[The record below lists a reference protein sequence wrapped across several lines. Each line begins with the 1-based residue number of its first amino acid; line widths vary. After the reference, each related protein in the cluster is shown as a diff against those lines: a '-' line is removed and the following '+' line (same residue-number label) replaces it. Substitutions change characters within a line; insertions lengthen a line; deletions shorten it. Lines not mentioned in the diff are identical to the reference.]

1 MFKSARFKLTA
12 WYLLIIMSISISF
25 SIVIY
30 QASKL
35 ELARFDRIQ
44 RFRIERR
51 LQGRE
56 ISRTPPP
63 PFLDP
68 ELINETQRRLFLILV
83 SINSGILV
91 ISGVASYFLAGRTL
105 KPIKD
110 MVDEQNRFI
119 SDASH
124 ELQTP
129 ITALKIAFEVHL
141 RDKRLTLR
149 QAKKLIAGAIEDV
162 NKLQSLS
169 DSLLRLAQYQKPN
182 DDYVFETVSLLEIA
196 NEAIRKIGPL
206 AKQKRINLLNKVK
219 EYEFKGNKYALV
231 DLLIILLDNA
241 VKYSPENKK
250 VVLTSTKTD
259 NYLLIEIK
267 DEGIGID
274 PKDLPHIFDRF
285 YRANSARSKETVGGY
300 GLGLSIAQK
309 IVQAHRGTI
318 TAKSTLNKGTTFV
331 VNLPVF
337 S

>member
-1 MFKSARFKLTA
+1 MFKFARLKLTA
-12 WYLLIIMSISISF
+12 WYLLIIMFISVSF
-25 SIVIY
+25 SAMIY
-30 QASKL
+30 QASKH
-35 ELARFDRIQ
+35 ELARFERMQRI
-44 RFRIERR
+44 RIERR
-51 LQGRE
+51 FQDRE
-56 ISRTPPP
+56 FSRVFPVPPI
-63 PFLDP
+63 DP
-68 ELINETQRRLFLILV
+68 ELITETQNRLLV
-83 SINSGILV
+83 VLAIINAGILG
-91 ISGVASYFLAGRTL
+91 IAGGTGYFLAGKTL
-105 KPIKD
+105 KPIKE

-124 ELQTP
+124 ELRTP
-129 ITALKIAFEVHL
+129 ITALKSAFEVHL
-141 RDKRLTLR
+141 RDKRLTLKE
-149 QAKKLIAGAIEDV
+149 AKKLIAEGIEDV

-169 DSLLRLAQYQKPN
+169 DSLLRLTQYQKPN
-182 DDYVFETVSLLEIA
+182 EDYVLKTVSLLEIT

-206 AKQKRINLLNKVK
+206 AEQKKIDFLNKVEECK
-219 EYEFKGNKYALV
+219 FKGNKYALV

-250 VVLTSTKTD
+250 VVLTSTKTE

-274 PKDLPHIFDRF
+274 PKDLPHIFNRF
-285 YRANSARSKETVGGY
+285 YRADSARSKETVGGY